1 MTFLQPLGKRLIFWG
16 ALILAAWAG
25 YELYIRLDAMA
36 IPLGMFFSMWKGE
49 NIPFHRAITYVDW
62 RVLDIPLYLSLC
74 VVAGVWGLL
83 LRNRKITPWFMLLAS
98 VALAVWGQGVQSLL
112 LPSLWEM
119 VKLLPLLL
127 MFLGA
132 LCTIIGQISLRRR
145 RIQPPADGRDTYFR
159 HQR

>member
-74 VVAGVWGLL
+74 VVAGLWGLL
-83 LRNRKITPWFMLLAS
+83 QRIPGKLA
-98 VALAVWGQGVQSLL
+98 QSLV

-132 LCTIIGQISLRRR
+132 LCAIIGQISLRRK